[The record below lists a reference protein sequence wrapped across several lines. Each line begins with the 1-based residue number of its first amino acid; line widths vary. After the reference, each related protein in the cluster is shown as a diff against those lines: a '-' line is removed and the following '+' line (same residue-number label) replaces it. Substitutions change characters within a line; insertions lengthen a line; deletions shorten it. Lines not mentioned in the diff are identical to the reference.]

1 MGRCCVPNC
10 RGNYDN
16 GPKVRLFSFPR
27 DAKRRAEWQRAVR
40 RSDVDVRLLKDP
52 KVCERH
58 FKSEHLHTTSTY
70 TDCDGRTI
78 EAPMK
83 LTRLTPDAFP
93 AIFPDC
99 PSYISDSGTSREEP
113 ELKRKRT
120 ENELLQKAIHE
131 SQAAFEKEKKQYKV
145 CNLGELISRV
155 NERPNKKF
163 WCTTACETCLIV
175 AHIEPALQAPEM
187 LVSVVVTE
195 DLSVSVYFKCA
206 PLVSDDV
213 CIPDEVRDVRV
224 LDSLLD
230 SVERYCEKKARQQED
245 KVGGVLR
252 LVLSL
257 LDDICDD
264 ELHDDERADALIFLK
279 EQCKLLTKK
288 SNGVRYS
295 AELLVFSS
303 ILHTISPHA
312 YKFFRHSN
320 NLVLP
325 HDTTIKRVCA
335 AHDVSPSKE
344 EGFLRYIKAQTP

>member
-40 RSDVDVRLLKDP
+40 RRDVDVRLLKDP

-58 FKSEHLHTTSTY
+58 FKSEHLRTTSTY

-99 PSYISDSGTSREEP
+99 PSYISDSRTPREEF

-131 SQAAFEKEKKQYKV
+131 SQAAFENEEKQYKV

-163 WCTTACETCLIV
+163 WCTTACKTCLNV

-195 DLSVSVYFKCA
+195 DLSVSVYFKCP

-213 CIPDEVRDVRV
+213 CIPDEVRDVCV
-224 LDSLLD
+224 LDNLLD
-230 SVERYCEKKARQQED
+230 SVERYSEKKARQQED
-245 KVGGVLR
+245 KMGGVRR

-320 NLVLP
+320 KLVLP
-325 HDTTIKRVCA
+325 HDTTIK
-335 AHDVSPSKE
+335 
-344 EGFLRYIKAQTP
+344 